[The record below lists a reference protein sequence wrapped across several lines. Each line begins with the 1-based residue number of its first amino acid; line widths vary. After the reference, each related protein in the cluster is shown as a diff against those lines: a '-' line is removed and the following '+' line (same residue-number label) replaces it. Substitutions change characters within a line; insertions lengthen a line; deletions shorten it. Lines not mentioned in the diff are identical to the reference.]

1 MVEFANQESI
11 ASLHEAVNLP
21 VVSNESVVPFKS
33 RLLSLRSL
41 GAAVVPNSQ
50 TGPKCKPQATIPL
63 TELIQRLSKEESVSF
78 TKDAFLMLH
87 MLQIVVLQG
96 YSSRWS
102 LVLLSSFAFNMS

>member
-11 ASLHEAVNLP
+11 ASLHKVVNLP

-33 RLLSLRSL
+33 RLMSLRSL

-78 TKDAFLMLH
+78 TKDAILVLH
-87 MLQIVVLQG
+87 MLLI
-96 YSSRWS
+96 
-102 LVLLSSFAFNMS
+102 SFITRL